1 MCSSLMNGLDL
12 VSVSKFFL
20 IYGYI
25 CGVFSDIVIRDE
37 IEHGAL

>member
-1 MCSSLMNGLDL
+1 MCSSLTNGLDL
-12 VSVSKFFL
+12 VLVSNFFL

-25 CGVFSDIVIRDE
+25 CGVFSDIVVGDE